1 MIPLLV
7 DCTGKRIV
15 IFGGGA
21 VASRKAMY
29 FSGNADVL
37 LVSRS
42 FLPKIAALPVKCRV
56 LDVSTVSDD
65 LIEEILGGAFLV
77 ISTFSD
83 SSQNNRIG
91 NLCRARAILF
101 NNADGE
107 AGDVMLP
114 SVTGGNNYTIAIST
128 KGSSPAVSRF
138 IRKHLEETY
147 PALDEM
153 IVLQSELR
161 DQLKQHE
168 PSQARRTAILREV
181 LNDKELWEIVKKDPS
196 LARKLAKKRYLHG

>member
-42 FLPKIAALPVKCRV
+42 FLPKITALPVKFRI
-56 LDVSTVSDD
+56 LDVGTVSDD
-65 LIEEILGGAFLV
+65 LIEEILEGAFLV

-83 SSQNNRIG
+83 PSQNNRIG

-107 AGDVMLP
+107 TGDVMLP
-114 SVTGGNNYTIAIST
+114 SVIGGKNYTIAIST
-128 KGSSPAVSRF
+128 K
-138 IRKHLEETY
+138 
-147 PALDEM
+147 
-153 IVLQSELR
+153 
-161 DQLKQHE
+161 LKLF
-168 PSQARRTAILREV
+168 PKSV
-181 LNDKELWEIVKKDPS
+181 FYWFNF
-196 LARKLAKKRYLHG
+196 YL

>member
-29 FSGNADVL
+29 FSGKADVL

-42 FLPKIAALPVKCRV
+42 FLPKITALPVKQRI

-65 LIEEILGGAFLV
+65 LIAEILDGAFLV

-83 SSQNNRIG
+83 PSQNNRIG
-91 NLCRARAILF
+91 NLCKARAILF

-107 AGDVMLP
+107 AGDVILP
-114 SVTGGNNYTIAIST
+114 SVTGGKNYTIAIST

-138 IRKHLEETY
+138 IREHLEKTY

-153 IVLQSELR
+153 IALQSELR
-161 DQLKQHE
+161 EQLKHNE
-168 PSQARRTAILREV
+168 PSQARRTAILREL
-181 LNDKELWEIVKKDPS
+181 LNDKDLWETLKKDPS
-196 LARKLAKKRYLHG
+196 LARKQAKKRYLHE

>member
-7 DCTGKRIV
+7 DCTGKRII

-42 FLPKIAALPVKCRV
+42 FLPKITSLPVKRRV
-56 LDVSTVSDD
+56 LDVNTVADD
-65 LIEEILGGAFLV
+65 LIEEIIDGAFLV

-83 SSQNNRIG
+83 PSQNNRIG

-107 AGDVMLP
+107 AGDVILP
-114 SVTGGNNYTIAIST
+114 SVTEGKNYTIAIST

-138 IRKHLEETY
+138 IREHLEKTY
-147 PALDEM
+147 PVLDEM

-161 DQLKQHE
+161 EHLKHHE
-168 PSQARRTAILREV
+168 PSQVRRTAILREV
-181 LNDKELWEIVKKDPS
+181 LNDKELWETLKKDPS
-196 LARKLAKKRYLHG
+196 LARKQAKKRYLNE

>member
-29 FSGNADVL
+29 FSGKADLL

-42 FLPKIAALPVKCRV
+42 FIPKITALPVKCRV
-56 LDVSTVSDD
+56 LDVSTVADD
-65 LIEEILGGAFLV
+65 VLEEILDGAFLV

-83 SSQNNRIG
+83 PFQNNRIG
-91 NLCRARAILF
+91 NLCRDRTILF

-107 AGDVMLP
+107 AGDVILP
-114 SVTGGNNYTIAIST
+114 SVIGGKNFTIAIST

-138 IRKHLEETY
+138 IREHLEKTY
-147 PALDEM
+147 PGLDGM
-153 IVLQSELR
+153 IALQSEMR
-161 DQLKQHE
+161 EQLKHHE

-181 LNDKELWEIVKKDPS
+181 LSDTELWEMLRKDPS
-196 LARKLAKKRYLHG
+196 LAREQAKKRYLHE

>member
-15 IFGGGA
+15 IFGGGV

-29 FSGNADVL
+29 FSGKADVL

-42 FLPKIAALPVKCRV
+42 FSEKITALPVKRRV
-56 LDVSTVSDD
+56 LDVSTVADD
-65 LIEEILGGAFLV
+65 QIEEIVDGAFLV

-83 SSQNNRIG
+83 PSQNNRIG
-91 NLCRARAILF
+91 NLCRGRAILF

-107 AGDVMLP
+107 AGDVILP
-114 SVTGGNNYTIAIST
+114 SVTGGKNYTIAIST

-138 IRKHLEETY
+138 LREHLEKTY

-153 IVLQSELR
+153 IALQSEMR
-161 DQLKQHE
+161 EQLKHDE
-168 PSQARRTAILREV
+168 PSQSRRTAILWEV
-181 LNDKELWEIVKKDPS
+181 LNDTDLWETLKKDPS
-196 LARKLAKKRYLHG
+196 LARKQAKKRHLHE

>member
-7 DCTGKRIV
+7 DCTGRRIV

-21 VASRKAMY
+21 VALRKAMY

-42 FLPKIAALPVKCRV
+42 FLPKITAMPIKRRV
-56 LDVSTVSDD
+56 LDVSTVADD
-65 LIEEILGGAFLV
+65 LIEEILEGAFLV
-77 ISTFSD
+77 ISTFSEPY
-83 SSQNNRIG
+83 QNNRIG
-91 NLCRARAILF
+91 NLCRERAILF

-107 AGDVMLP
+107 AGDVILP

-138 IRKHLEETY
+138 IREHLEKTY

-153 IVLQSELR
+153 IALQSELR
-161 DQLKQHE
+161 ELLKQHE
-168 PSQARRTAILREV
+168 PSQSRRTAILREV
-181 LNDKELWEIVKKDPS
+181 LSDNELWDILKKDPS
-196 LARKLAKKRYLHG
+196 LARIQAKKRYLHE

>member
-42 FLPKIAALPVKCRV
+42 FLPKITALPVKCRI
-56 LDVSTVSDD
+56 LDVDTVSDD
-65 LIEEILGGAFLV
+65 LIEEILDGAFLV
-77 ISTFSD
+77 ISTFSN

-91 NLCRARAILF
+91 NLCKARAILF

-153 IVLQSELR
+153 IALQSELR
-161 DQLKQHE
+161 DQLKHHE

>member
-42 FLPKIAALPVKCRV
+42 FLPKITALPVKRRI
-56 LDVSTVSDD
+56 LDVGTVSDD
-65 LIEEILGGAFLV
+65 LIEEIIDGAFLV

-83 SSQNNRIG
+83 PSQNNRIG

-101 NNADGE
+101 NNADGDS
-107 AGDVMLP
+107 GDVILP
-114 SVTGGNNYTIAIST
+114 SVIGGKNFTIAIST

-138 IRKHLEETY
+138 IREHLEKTY

-153 IVLQSELR
+153 IALQSEMR
-161 DQLKQHE
+161 EQLKHCE
-168 PSQARRTAILREV
+168 PSQVRRTAILREM
-181 LNDKELWEIVKKDPS
+181 LSDTDIWETLKKDPS
-196 LARKLAKKRYLHG
+196 LARKQAKKRYLHE

>member
-7 DCTGKRIV
+7 DCTSKRIV

-29 FSGNADVL
+29 FFGNADVL

-42 FLPKIAALPVKCRV
+42 FLPKITSLPVKRRI
-56 LDVSTVSDD
+56 LDVGTVSDD
-65 LIEEILGGAFLV
+65 LIEEILEGAFLV

-83 SSQNNRIG
+83 PSQNNRIG

-107 AGDVMLP
+107 AGDVILP
-114 SVTGGNNYTIAIST
+114 SVTGGKNYTIAIST

-138 IRKHLEETY
+138 IREHLEETY

-153 IVLQSELR
+153 ITLQSELR
-161 DQLKQHE
+161 EQLKHLE
-168 PSQARRTAILREV
+168 PSQARRTAILWEV

-196 LARKLAKKRYLHG
+196 LARKLAKKRYLHD

>member
-7 DCTGKRIV
+7 DCTGKRII

-42 FLPKIAALPVKCRV
+42 FLPKITSLPVKRRI
-56 LDVSTVSDD
+56 LDVGTVSDD
-65 LIEEILGGAFLV
+65 LIEEILEGAFLV

-83 SSQNNRIG
+83 PSQNNRIG

-107 AGDVMLP
+107 AGDVILP
-114 SVTGGNNYTIAIST
+114 SVTGGKNYTIAIST

-138 IRKHLEETY
+138 IREHLEETY

-153 IVLQSELR
+153 IALQSELR
-161 DQLKQHE
+161 EQLKHLE
-168 PSQARRTAILREV
+168 PLQARRTAILWEV
-181 LNDKELWEIVKKDPS
+181 LKDKELWEILKKDPS
-196 LARKLAKKRYLHG
+196 LARRQAKKRYLHE

>member
-7 DCTGKRIV
+7 DCTDKRIV

-42 FLPKIAALPVKCRV
+42 FLPKITSLPVKCRI
-56 LDVSTVSDD
+56 LDVGTVSDD
-65 LIEEILGGAFLV
+65 LIKEILDGAFLV

-83 SSQNNRIG
+83 PSQNNRIG

-107 AGDVMLP
+107 AGDVILP
-114 SVTGGNNYTIAIST
+114 SVTGGKNYTIAIST

-138 IRKHLEETY
+138 IREHLEKTY

-153 IVLQSELR
+153 IALQSELR
-161 DQLKQHE
+161 EQLNHHE
-168 PSQARRTAILREV
+168 PSQARRTAILQEV
-181 LNDKELWEIVKKDPS
+181 LSDKELWEMLRKDPS
-196 LARKLAKKRYLHG
+196 LARKQAKKRYLHE

>member
-29 FSGNADVL
+29 FSGNADIL

-42 FLPKIAALPVKCRV
+42 FLPKITALPVKCRI
-56 LDVSTVSDD
+56 LDVGTVSDD
-65 LIEEILGGAFLV
+65 LIEEILDGAFLV

-147 PALDEM
+147 PTLDEM
-153 IVLQSELR
+153 IALQSELR

>member
-29 FSGNADVL
+29 FSGKADVL

-42 FLPKIAALPVKCRV
+42 FLPKITALPVKQRI

-65 LIEEILGGAFLV
+65 LIAEILDGAFLV

-83 SSQNNRIG
+83 PSQNNRIG
-91 NLCRARAILF
+91 NLCKARAILF

-107 AGDVMLP
+107 AGDVILP
-114 SVTGGNNYTIAIST
+114 SVTGGKNYTIAIST

-138 IRKHLEETY
+138 IREHLEKTY

-153 IVLQSELR
+153 IALQSELR
-161 DQLKQHE
+161 EQLKHNE
-168 PSQARRTAILREV
+168 PSQARRTAILREL
-181 LNDKELWEIVKKDPS
+181 LNDKDLWETLKKDPS
-196 LARKLAKKRYLHG
+196 LARRQAKKRYLHE

>member
-7 DCTGKRIV
+7 DCTGKRII
-15 IFGGGA
+15 IFGGGT
-21 VASRKAMY
+21 VATRKAKY

-42 FLPKIAALPVKCRV
+42 FLPEITSLPVKRRV
-56 LDVSTVSDD
+56 LDVSTVADD
-65 LIEEILGGAFLV
+65 LIEEIIDGAFLV

-83 SSQNNRIG
+83 PSQNNRIG
-91 NLCRARAILF
+91 DLCSSRAILF

-107 AGDVMLP
+107 TGDVILP
-114 SVTGGNNYTIAIST
+114 SVIGGKNYTIAIST

-153 IVLQSELR
+153 IALQSELR
-161 DQLKQHE
+161 EQLKQHE
-168 PSQARRTAILREV
+168 PSQARRTEILREV
-181 LNDKELWEIVKKDPS
+181 LNDKELWEILKKDPS
-196 LARKLAKKRYLHG
+196 LACTLAKKRYLHE

>member
-29 FSGNADVL
+29 FSGNADIL

-42 FLPKIAALPVKCRV
+42 FLPKITALPVKYRI
-56 LDVSTVSDD
+56 LDVGTVSDD
-65 LIEEILGGAFLV
+65 LIEEILDGAFLV

-153 IVLQSELR
+153 IALQSELR

-168 PSQARRTAILREV
+168 PSQARRTAILRKV
-181 LNDKELWEIVKKDPS
+181 LNDKELWEIVKKIRHWR
-196 LARKLAKKRYLHG
+196 AKLAKKRYLHG

>member
-42 FLPKIAALPVKCRV
+42 FLPKITSLPVKCRI
-56 LDVSTVSDD
+56 LDVGTISDD
-65 LIEEILGGAFLV
+65 LIKEILDGAFLV

-83 SSQNNRIG
+83 PSQNNRIG

-107 AGDVMLP
+107 AGDVILP
-114 SVTGGNNYTIAIST
+114 SVTGGKNYTIAIST

-138 IRKHLEETY
+138 IREHLEETY

-153 IVLQSELR
+153 IALQGELR
-161 DQLKQHE
+161 EQLKHLE
-168 PSQARRTAILREV
+168 PSQERRTAILWEV
-181 LNDKELWEIVKKDPS
+181 LKDKELWEMLKKDPS
-196 LARKLAKKRYLHG
+196 LARKQAKKRYLHE

>member
-15 IFGGGA
+15 IFGGGV

-29 FSGNADVL
+29 FSGKADLL

-42 FLPKIAALPVKCRV
+42 FNPKITALPVKRRI
-56 LDVSTVSDD
+56 LDVSTVADD
-65 LIEEILGGAFLV
+65 ILEEILEGAFLV
-77 ISTFSD
+77 ISAFSD
-83 SSQNNRIG
+83 PFQNNRIG
-91 NLCRARAILF
+91 NLCRDRMILF
-101 NNADGE
+101 NNAEGE
-107 AGDVMLP
+107 AGDVILP
-114 SVTGGNNYTIAIST
+114 SVTGGKNFTIAIST

-138 IRKHLEETY
+138 IREHLEKTY

-153 IVLQSELR
+153 IALQSEMR
-161 DQLKQHE
+161 EQLKRHE

-181 LNDKELWEIVKKDPS
+181 LSDAELWEMLKKDPC
-196 LARKLAKKRYLHG
+196 LARKQAKKRYLHE

>member
-7 DCTGKRIV
+7 DCTDKRIV

-29 FSGNADVL
+29 FAGNADVL

-42 FLPKIAALPVKCRV
+42 FLPKITTLPVKCRI
-56 LDVSTVSDD
+56 LDVGTVADD
-65 LIEEILGGAFLV
+65 LIEEIIDGAFLV

-83 SSQNNRIG
+83 PSQNNRIG

-107 AGDVMLP
+107 SGDVILP
-114 SVTGGNNYTIAIST
+114 SVTGGKNYTIAIST

-138 IRKHLEETY
+138 IRENLEKTY

-153 IVLQSELR
+153 IAFQSELR
-161 DQLKQHE
+161 EQLKHYE

-181 LNDKELWEIVKKDPS
+181 LNDNELWEMLKKDPS
-196 LARKLAKKRYLHG
+196 MARKQAEKRYLHE

>member
-42 FLPKIAALPVKCRV
+42 FLPKITALPVKCRI
-56 LDVSTVSDD
+56 LDVDTVSDD
-65 LIEEILGGAFLV
+65 LIEEILDGAFLV
-77 ISTFSD
+77 IGTFSN

-153 IVLQSELR
+153 IALQSELR
-161 DQLKQHE
+161 DQLKHHE

-196 LARKLAKKRYLHG
+196 LARELAKKRYLHG

>member
-29 FSGNADVL
+29 FSGKADVL

-42 FLPKIAALPVKCRV
+42 LLPKITAMPVKCRV
-56 LDVSTVSDD
+56 LDVGTVSDD
-65 LIEEILGGAFLV
+65 LIVEIIDGAFLV

-83 SSQNNRIG
+83 PSQNNRIG

-114 SVTGGNNYTIAIST
+114 SVTGGKNYTIAIST
-128 KGSSPAVSRF
+128 NGSSPAVSRF
-138 IRKHLEETY
+138 IREHLEKTY

-153 IVLQSELR
+153 IALQSELR
-161 DQLKQHE
+161 EQLKHHE

-181 LNDKELWEIVKKDPS
+181 LSDKELWEMLKKDPS
-196 LARKLAKKRYLHG
+196 LARKQAKKRYLHE

>member
-1 MIPLLV
+1 
-7 DCTGKRIV
+7 
-15 IFGGGA
+15 
-21 VASRKAMY
+21 MY

-42 FLPKIAALPVKCRV
+42 FLPKITALPVKCRI
-56 LDVSTVSDD
+56 LDVGTVSDD
-65 LIEEILGGAFLV
+65 LIEQILEGAFLV

-83 SSQNNRIG
+83 PSQNNRIG
-91 NLCRARAILF
+91 NLCSAHGILF

-114 SVTGGNNYTIAIST
+114 SVTGGKNYTIAIST

-138 IRKHLEETY
+138 IREHLEKTY

-153 IVLQSELR
+153 ITLQGELR
-161 DQLKQHE
+161 DLLKHHE

-181 LNDKELWEIVKKDPS
+181 LNDKELWEMLKRDPL
-196 LARKLAKKRYLHG
+196 LARKLVKKRYLHE

>member
-42 FLPKIAALPVKCRV
+42 FLPKITALPVKRRI
-56 LDVSTVSDD
+56 LDVSTAADD
-65 LIEEILGGAFLV
+65 LIEEIIDGAFLV

-83 SSQNNRIG
+83 PSQNNRIG

-107 AGDVMLP
+107 AGDVILP
-114 SVTGGNNYTIAIST
+114 SVTGGKNYTIAIST

-138 IRKHLEETY
+138 IREHLEKTY

-153 IVLQSELR
+153 IALQGEMR
-161 DQLKQHE
+161 EQLKHHE
-168 PSQARRTAILREV
+168 PLQARRTAILREL
-181 LNDKELWEIVKKDPS
+181 LNDKHLWETLKNDPS
-196 LARKLAKKRYLHG
+196 QARKQVKKRYLHE

>member
-7 DCTGKRIV
+7 DCTGKRVV

-21 VASRKAMY
+21 VASRKVMY
-29 FSGNADVL
+29 FSGKADVL

-42 FLPKIAALPVKCRV
+42 FLPKITALPVKCRI
-56 LDVSTVSDD
+56 LDVGTVSDD
-65 LIEEILGGAFLV
+65 LIEDILEGAFLV
-77 ISTFSD
+77 ISTLSD
-83 SSQNNRIG
+83 PSQNNRIG

-114 SVTGGNNYTIAIST
+114 SVTGGQNYTIAIST
-128 KGSSPAVSRF
+128 KGNSPAVSRF
-138 IRKHLEETY
+138 LREHLEKTY

-153 IVLQSELR
+153 ITLQGELR
-161 DQLKQHE
+161 EQLKHHE
-168 PSQARRTAILREV
+168 PSQARRTAILWEV
-181 LNDKELWEIVKKDPS
+181 LNDKELWEMLKKDPL
-196 LARKLAKKRYLHG
+196 LARKQAKKRYLHE